1 VIFAFL
7 EPVTHNGKP
16 SPVPAYMVAALVD
29 VFQPAPTAGLGDT
42 GSPAS
47 VAWLR
52 SSVLQRELL
61 GCLASWLRQQGT
73 VALEVMQKQLVRSGQ
88 TDELVHLQYYGPRQ
102 TWTLDT

>member
-1 VIFAFL
+1 METSGWASVCRTGPLRQLLAVIFAFL

-16 SPVPAYMVAALVD
+16 SPVPAYIVAALVD
-29 VFQPAPTAGLGDT
+29 VFQPTPTAGDA

-73 VALEVMQKQLVRSGQ
+73 AALEVMQKQLVRVG
-88 TDELVHLQYYGPRQ
+88 
-102 TWTLDT
+102 